1 MYTDGKMLK
10 FFILQRA
17 SINIDAKE
25 FTHFFQFLFYLFWQN
40 FISPPFLFFPTI
52 FFSRFPKTISPPL
65 FYFHFYN
72 IHSFIRKTI
81 ERVTFP
87 NPNIVHHS
95 TKINFFF
102 KIPIDGYQIDDS
114 QSNSKQQFQVLFSS
128 FVSYDFVSFFSQ
140 FFPRIWNWFSDFVSC
155 DFFPLSVLWVVIF
168 VVVVLY
174 VLLVFY
180 LFMFGV
186 IVAAVL
192 WCC

>member
-1 MYTDGKMLK
+1 MLK
-10 FFILQRA
+10 NLHIFFNFFFIYFDKISFPPISLL
-17 SINIDAKE
+17 S
-25 FTHFFQFLFYLFWQN
+25 HN
-40 FISPPFLFFPTI
+40 FISW
-52 FFSRFPKTISPPL
+52 FPKTISPPL
-65 FYFHFYN
+65 FYFHFNN

-140 FFPRIWNWFSDFVSC
+140 FFPRIWN
-155 DFFPLSVLWVVIF
+155 
-168 VVVVLY
+168 
-174 VLLVFY
+174 
-180 LFMFGV
+180 
-186 IVAAVL
+186 
-192 WCC
+192 